1 MALWTHLISH
11 YKSTKKD
18 EYTYSIEEVNN
29 EDYEK
34 QVFRR
39 GQSITLILPVKNK
52 SYRIISLPFYL
63 SEDWKQGVVQIG
75 TRSNWTVMANMHL
88 KINK

>member
-1 MALWTHLISH
+1 MLRGSSGPLNTFTVISH

-18 EYTYSIEEVNN
+18 EYIYSIEEVNN

-39 GQSITLILPVKNK
+39 GQSITLILPVKSK
-52 SYRIISLPFYL
+52 SYRIISL
-63 SEDWKQGVVQIG
+63 SED
-75 TRSNWTVMANMHL
+75 
-88 KINK
+88 